1 MPIIVVLTQAVA
13 MAVALPVLVPIYVT
27 IKWRRNALF
36 AVRKQEESFICLL
49 TCCEAWRLPS
59 ARTGNEAE
67 SSSALADGGGQKGL
81 RWMSVKV
88 AMSFLICVL
97 LCTKLCGRVALKGGV
112 LACGAQSETFRS
124 FFVLLLV

>member
-1 MPIIVVLTQAVA
+1 

-49 TCCEAWRLPS
+49 TCYLS

-67 SSSALADGGGQKGL
+67 SSSALADGGGPKGL

-97 LCTKLCGRVALKGGV
+97 LCTKLCGRVASKGGV

>member
-1 MPIIVVLTQAVA
+1 MRSLLLESRKKVLFV
-13 MAVALPVLVPIYVT
+13 
-27 IKWRRNALF
+27 
-36 AVRKQEESFICLL
+36 CLL
-49 TCCEAWRLPS
+49 AAKLVAGRPS

-67 SSSALADGGGQKGL
+67 SSSALSDGGGRKGL

-97 LCTKLCGRVALKGGV
+97 LCTKLCGRVASKGGV